1 MRSLTGRQR
10 TWRVS
15 RDVKDPLALPI
26 LPALLLSVPS
36 GTRGTTTGHSKKP
49 EKLQFNSSFQGIC
62 YGMDPFSRN
71 EMLMK

>member
-49 EKLQFNSSFQGIC
+49 ENFNSIPVSRESVTEWIHSA
-62 YGMDPFSRN
+62 GM
-71 EMLMK
+71 KC